1 MRAPVLP
8 KQGFRAASDDFAKQ
22 QLQGA
27 VQQQNRASNTNPLQA
42 ALWLQGIVVPA
53 ASSLKV
59 AHNLGATPRGYVIT
73 KALGTG
79 SGFVSAMDSSSITIF
94 NPAASQVTFD
104 IMVF

>member
-27 VQQQNRASNTNPLQA
+27 VQQQNRAANVNPLQQA
-42 ALWLQGIVVPA
+42 IWLQGIAVPA

-59 AHNLGATPRGYVIT
+59 AHNLGATPRGYVVT
-73 KALGTG
+73 KSLGTG
-79 SGFVSAMDSSSITIF
+79 SGYVSAMDSTSITIF
-94 NPAASQVTFD
+94 NPAASAVTFD
-104 IMVF
+104 LMVF